1 MYLCR
6 RTSFSHIC
14 ILYRICVCVTWVSHY
29 SDWWYWSYWSYW
41 ITSSLRLQIAH
52 FFKTIH
58 FSGHICICVKIHFK
72 PPYPSVKIA
81 DLTWKSSPFWSESLV
96 KCDISPFIV
105 QFMVSNWNGFS
116 YLGQTSDIRAFFSG
130 LGGILILKFWARAGT
145 KCNFSHS

>member
-1 MYLCR
+1 MYLCNMSVTLFR
-6 RTSFSHIC
+6 LVVLIVL
-14 ILYRICVCVTWVSHY
+14 ILFTG
-29 SDWWYWSYWSYW
+29 
-41 ITSSLRLQIAH
+41 SLRLQITH

-116 YLGQTSDIRAFFSG
+116 YLGQTSDARAFFSRLDG
-130 LGGILILKFWARAGT
+130 LNHKILGSAGT
-145 KCNFSHS
+145 ECNFSFHILWLV